1 MTEVDFYAYVDD
13 RARMA
18 CVLAAKALEQGLRV
32 LIHTADAAATEHM
45 DRLLW
50 TYQPHSF
57 VPHCRGGHH
66 LAAVTPVLVDHAPQ
80 DIDRDGAL
88 INLRDETP
96 PFFSRFH
103 RLVEIVG
110 LEEEEQRAAR
120 ERYRFY
126 RDRGYVI
133 RSHDLSGKGGK

>member
-1 MTEVDFYAYVDD
+1 MTEVDFYTHVDD
-13 RARMA
+13 RARVA

-32 LIHTADAAATEHM
+32 LVHTADAAATDHM
-45 DRLLW
+45 ERLLW
-50 TYQPHSF
+50 TYQPLSF
-57 VPHCRGGHH
+57 VPHCRGGHP

-80 DIDRDGAL
+80 GIDRDGVL

-96 PFFSRFH
+96 SFFSRFH

-110 LEEEEQRAAR
+110 LADGERQAAR

-126 RDRGYVI
+126 RDRGYAI